1 MGVLKSQGL
10 EASLQSWS
18 SVGPRKVDPSKIATM
33 HTLDHLMW
41 EELTLEAGETRFAEA
56 TGIKPTFGGK
66 HSHSGTH
73 NSLLSL
79 GYEVYLEIISLDPE
93 HPRTAET
100 LRSAPPDFA
109 PKLIAFGVKATDLD
123 YVERLVAKSGL
134 EVAQRHDIT
143 RQSFSGEVWRWET
156 LVVGGHT
163 FENCLPFFTQSS
175 NALHTSETSPK
186 GCELLEFLVCHPEYK
201 TLLRL
206 YEEMEIG
213 VPVIQAEHPH
223 LRAIL
228 QTPKGLVELSSKDG
242 LRRLSS

>member
-1 MGVLKSQGL
+1 
-10 EASLQSWS
+10 
-18 SVGPRKVDPSKIATM
+18 M

-41 EELTLEAGETRFAEA
+41 EELTLEAGETRFAEV

-66 HSHSGTH
+66 HPHAGTH

-123 YVERLVAKSGL
+123 RVERLVAESGL
-134 EVAQRHDIT
+134 EVARRHNVS
-143 RQSFSGEVWRWET
+143 RQSLGETWTWKT

-163 FENCLPFFTQSS
+163 FGNCLPFFTQSN

-186 GCELLEFLVCHPEYK
+186 GCELLEFSVGHPEQQTLAALYQMLEIDVPVVQSEK
-201 TLLRL
+201 PLLRA
-206 YEEMEIG
+206 
-213 VPVIQAEHPH
+213 V
-223 LRAIL
+223 L
-228 QTPKGLVELSSKDG
+228 QTPKGLVTLDSDTG
-242 LRRLSS
+242 F